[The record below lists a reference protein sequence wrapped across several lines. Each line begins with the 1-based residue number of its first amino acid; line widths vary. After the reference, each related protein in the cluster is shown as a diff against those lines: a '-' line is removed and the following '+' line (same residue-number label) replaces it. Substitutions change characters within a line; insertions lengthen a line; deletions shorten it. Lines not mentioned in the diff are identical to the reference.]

1 MKKKVIF
8 HSDFALSKT
17 GFGRN
22 SKAILSY
29 LYGTGKYELVS
40 VSGGVSE
47 KHPELERTPW
57 KSLGVVPVSGPE
69 KADYD
74 SSPDKKRMYAYGAY
88 ALDKI
93 VQEEKPDAYIGVQDY
108 WGLEYSIEKP
118 WFKTI
123 SSALW
128 ITLDSLPL
136 LEKAV
141 KNAPK
146 IKNYWVWSEFAEKEM
161 HRLGHKHVKT
171 LHGSVED
178 SYFFPLE
185 KNQRNLLRE
194 RNSIKEDD
202 FVIGFV
208 FRNQLRKSVPN
219 LLNGFRIFKEKNPN
233 VSAKLLLHTS
243 WKEGWNIQR
252 LCKEKD
258 VDIKDVLTTYVCK
271 SCGSYKVDNFKG
283 PELECP
289 FCGTK
294 GSFST
299 TGTTVG
305 VTEGKLNEVYNLM
318 DVYCHPFTSGGQEI
332 PIQEAKLAG
341 LVTLVTSY
349 SCGEDMCVKEAH
361 SLPLDWDEYSEFGT
375 EFIKASTRPES
386 IAENLRKVY
395 ETSPKERRKSGKLA
409 REWVLQNFSVEVVG
423 KKIEAFLDNA
433 PKANYDL
440 IQDGTSKI
448 NPEAEIPEQNET
460 VLWLKSLYKNIL
472 GREVYNTDEGLIHWV
487 QKINAGMTRQTI
499 LGYFRSIARQEL
511 NQKTPIDK
519 KETFKSEEKEEKIL
533 VKIDSTEDN
542 IYLATK
548 IVKGIKN
555 KYPDKKIIVF
565 TNKSAEPILVGN
577 SDIDQAFVQG
587 LEFSDPEFIK
597 NNFYECYSLDDFC
610 LNNNH
615 SVYLK

>member
-258 VDIKDVLTTYVCK
+258 VDIKDVLSTYVCK

-305 VTEGKLNEVYNLM
+305 VT
-318 DVYCHPFTSGGQEI
+318 
-332 PIQEAKLAG
+332 
-341 LVTLVTSY
+341 
-349 SCGEDMCVKEAH
+349 
-361 SLPLDWDEYSEFGT
+361 
-375 EFIKASTRPES
+375 
-386 IAENLRKVY
+386 
-395 ETSPKERRKSGKLA
+395 
-409 REWVLQNFSVEVVG
+409 
-423 KKIEAFLDNA
+423 
-433 PKANYDL
+433 
-440 IQDGTSKI
+440 
-448 NPEAEIPEQNET
+448 
-460 VLWLKSLYKNIL
+460 
-472 GREVYNTDEGLIHWV
+472 
-487 QKINAGMTRQTI
+487 
-499 LGYFRSIARQEL
+499 
-511 NQKTPIDK
+511 
-519 KETFKSEEKEEKIL
+519 
-533 VKIDSTEDN
+533 
-542 IYLATK
+542 
-548 IVKGIKN
+548 
-555 KYPDKKIIVF
+555 
-565 TNKSAEPILVGN
+565 
-577 SDIDQAFVQG
+577 
-587 LEFSDPEFIK
+587 
-597 NNFYECYSLDDFC
+597 
-610 LNNNH
+610 
-615 SVYLK
+615 

>member
-305 VTEGKLNEVYNLM
+305 VTEGQLNEVYNLM

>member
-22 SKAILSY
+22 AKAILSY
-29 LYGTGKYELVS
+29 LYKTGKYELIS
-40 VSGGVSE
+40 VAGGVSE

-57 KSLGVVPVSGPE
+57 KSLGVVPASGPK

-88 ALDKI
+88 ALDEI
-93 VQEEKPDAYIGVQDY
+93 IQEEKPDVYIGVQDY

-118 WFKTI
+118 WFKAIT
-123 SSALW
+123 SALW

-146 IKNYWVWSEFAEKEM
+146 IKNYWVWSQFAEKEM
-161 HRLGHKHVKT
+161 SRLGHKHVKT
-171 LHGSVED
+171 LHGSIED

-185 KNQRNLLRE
+185 TNQRNLLRE
-194 RNSIKEDD
+194 RNDIKEND

-252 LCKEKD
+252 LCKEKN
-258 VDIKDVLTTYVCK
+258 VDIKDILTTYVCK
-271 SCGSYKVDNFKG
+271 SCGLYKVDNFKG

-305 VTEGKLNEVYNLM
+305 VTEDQLNEVYNLM

-341 LVTLVTSY
+341 LVTLVTNY

-361 SLPLDWDEYSEFGT
+361 SLSLDWDEYSEFGT

-386 IAENLRKVY
+386 IAENLQKVY
-395 ETSPKERRKSGKLA
+395 EASPKERRKAGKLA
-409 REWVLQNFSVEVVG
+409 REWVLQNFSIEVIG
-423 KKIEAFLDNA
+423 KKLEQFLDNS

-440 IQDGTSKI
+440 IQNETSKI
-448 NPEAEIPEQNET
+448 NPEAEIPEQNNT

-472 GREVYNTDEGLIHWV
+472 GRDVDNADEGLIHWV

-499 LGYFRSIARQEL
+499 LGYFRSIAKQEL

-519 KETFKSEEKEEKIL
+519 KETFKSEDKEEKVL

-548 IVKGIKN
+548 IIKGIKN
-555 KYPDKKIIVF
+555 KYPNKKITVF
-565 TNKSAEPILVGN
+565 TNKSAAPILVGN

-587 LEFSDPEFIK
+587 PEFSDPEFIK